1 MPHGRAIHA
10 GLLYCGV
17 VFAAGFVLGALRTM
31 LITPLAG
38 ELAAVALEAPVM
50 LAISWTAC
58 GWALDRLD
66 VSTQL
71 LDRLLMGGVALV
83 LLLVAEA
90 AVAVLAQAYSLAE
103 FFRLHGRTAVLL
115 GLLAQLAFALF
126 PLFRR
131 RNGAL

>member
-10 GLLYCGV
+10 GLLYCVV
-17 VFAAGFVLGALRTM
+17 VFAAGFVLGVLRN
-31 LITPLAG
+31 LLVTPLAG

-50 LAISWTAC
+50 LAIAWTAC
-58 GWALDRLD
+58 GWALDRLE

-103 FFRLHGRTAVLL
+103 FFRRYGQTAMLL

-126 PLFRR
+126 PLLRR